1 MYHIIWSPWMG
12 QMAPGLKSC
21 SDSLS
26 CGLDV
31 SDSHTPQPIILIIV
45 GFFLWFHNFTSLL
58 KFPWYFQVTADWSIK
73 RGLLFLFILIF
84 HYSSILYNHHST
96 ALRFSSVSLLLLF
109 FLFIMSS
116 LLFYTLSAFS
126 VYNFKFKSCPV
137 YIKPFLR
144 NKLTLI
150 SLWFFMHILFTEITG
165 N

>member
-21 SDSLS
+21 SNSLS
-26 CGLDV
+26 CSLD
-31 SDSHTPQPIILIIV
+31 DSHTPQPIILITV
-45 GFFLWFHNFTSLL
+45 VFFFFLWFHKFTSLL
-58 KFPWYFQVTADWSIK
+58 KFPWYFQVTADCSIK
-73 RGLLFLFILIF
+73 CGLLFLFILIF

-96 ALRFSSVSLLLLF
+96 ELRFSSVSLLLLF

-126 VYNFKFKSCPV
+126 VYNFKFNSCPV

-150 SLWFFMHILFTEITG
+150 SLRFFMHILFTEITG